1 MTSQVA
7 VANHSGI
14 AVASDTVTTTFY
26 DGGAKTVGNKKK
38 IMEIG
43 KEHRVLVLTSGSVVQ
58 NGVTLTLLI
67 NEWSSTLGKPL
78 STLEDYVDS
87 FIAWMSKERNIHT
100 VQSEYNR
107 ARSLLNDH
115 FTEVKK
121 RSESHWYQIPVE
133 EEHLTSREEIL
144 LTFATE
150 GLEYLKGLPF
160 NPGIINDN
168 EFLGVINHEEIDLGE
183 MLEYFFQDIGLD
195 DINRAKLIESAPL
208 VLSRAQEFPGSS
220 TFAFVGFGSQ
230 EYFAGNIRL
239 RSKGFYGGKFI
250 HDRGTRFSVNPENGA
265 TISAFAQDDAI
276 FGFIR
281 GIRHEVL
288 THAWEQID
296 AKINEYF
303 EVSENEDLGQKIA
316 DEVCESIRNYCFNRM
331 TSPLLDSIEGLDLGH
346 LANLAESLVGMEA
359 TSAFGAEGPATVGGF
374 IEVATI
380 DRQFGV
386 RWVKAL

>member
-7 VANHSGI
+7 VANHSGV
-14 AVASDTVTTTFY
+14 AVASDTVTTSFFDRGT
-26 DGGAKTVGNKKK
+26 KTVGNKRK

-43 KEHRVLVLTSGSVVQ
+43 KDHRVLILISGSVTQ

-67 NEWSSTLGKPL
+67 NEWASTLGKPL
-78 STLEDYVDS
+78 PTLEDYVDS
-87 FIAWMSKERNIHT
+87 FITWMNREKSIHT
-100 VQSEYNR
+100 NESEFNR
-107 ARSLLNDH
+107 MHVLLNDH
-115 FTEVKK
+115 YYEVKK
-121 RSESHWYQIPVE
+121 RAENRWYEIPVE

-144 LTFATE
+144 ADFALQGHEYLSELPLNTGVKDDDE
-150 GLEYLKGLPF
+150 FTKFIEDEEINLQAKLEYIF
-160 NPGIINDN
+160 
-168 EFLGVINHEEIDLGE
+168 E
-183 MLEYFFQDIGLD
+183 DIGLD
-195 DINRAKLIESAPL
+195 EDNFEILKKSAPL
-208 VLSRAQEFPGSS
+208 VLSRSQDFPGSS

-230 EYFAGNIRL
+230 EFFAGNIRL

-250 HDRGTRFSVNPENGA
+250 HERGTRFSVNPENGS

-281 GIRHEVL
+281 GVRMDVL
-288 THAWEQID
+288 NYVWDIVREKVNGSIT
-296 AKINEYF
+296 NP
-303 EVSENEDLGQKIA
+303 SGEDLGEKLA
-316 DEVCESIRNYCFNRM
+316 NEVFESVKDYCFKKL

-380 DRQFGV
+380 DRQRGV
-386 RWVKAL
+386 VWVKTL